1 MQLTPVF
8 THTASE
14 VFKLLSQI
22 MLQIDTSLK
31 KTRESLKGPMAKRL
45 SLDQP
50 NDSFAQSKE
59 YICIIFH
66 FMGLIRLINLA
77 MLIQSIKMKAIMK
90 TFFQLTFIYCNFFF
104 NFKT

>member
-31 KTRESLKGPMAKRL
+31 KIRESLKCPMAKRL

-66 FMGLIRLINLA
+66 FMGLIRLKFSNAHSEHKNEGYYEDIFSVNLY
-77 MLIQSIKMKAIMK
+77 L
-90 TFFQLTFIYCNFFF
+90 L
-104 NFKT
+104 